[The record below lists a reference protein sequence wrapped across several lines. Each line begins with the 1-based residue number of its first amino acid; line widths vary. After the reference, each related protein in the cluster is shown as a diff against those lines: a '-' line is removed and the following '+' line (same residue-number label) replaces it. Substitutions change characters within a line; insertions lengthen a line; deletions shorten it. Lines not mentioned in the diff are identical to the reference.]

1 MRPAPSL
8 PPVPDLFR
16 MNGMRVLLTGAGGA
30 IGSVL
35 AEAFAQLG
43 ATVALH
49 DVSHDRVEPVQ
60 AAIEEMGGTAHTF
73 AADISIA
80 PECTRLI
87 DSAAST
93 MGGLDVLVNGA
104 GINRRK
110 PILDVSVEDFDAIT
124 AVNMRA
130 VFLLSQAA
138 HPHLKASAHG
148 TIVNLSSLS
157 ARYSFN
163 TISVYA
169 ATKAAV
175 SGMTRSFAREWI
187 ADGIRVNCI
196 EPSVVQ
202 TEFTKPLWGEE
213 HRSRWFEDTTP
224 IGRLAHPQ
232 ELVGA
237 VVFLATPASSYIT
250 GQSIVI
256 EGGILSG
263 GDWDSYAETS
273 T

>member
-1 MRPAPSL
+1 MSQPPTL
-8 PPVPDLFR
+8 PPVTELFR
-16 MNGMRVLLTGAGGA
+16 MDGQRVLLTGAGGA

-35 AEAFAQLG
+35 ARAFAELG
-43 ATVALH
+43 ATVTLH
-49 DVSHDRVEPVQ
+49 DISKEKLEPLANELTDKGATVV
-60 AAIEEMGGTAHTF
+60 TL
-73 AADISIA
+73 AADLADAAECGRVIA
-80 PECTRLI
+80 E
-87 DSAAST
+87 AAT
-93 MGGLDVLVNGA
+93 AMGGLDVLVNGA

-110 PILDVSVEDFDAIT
+110 PILEVTPDDFDAIT
-124 AVNMRA
+124 AVNMRS
-130 VFLLSQAA
+130 VFFLSQAA
-138 HPHLKASAHG
+138 YPFLKASSNGA
-148 TIVNLSSLS
+148 IVNLSSLS

-175 SGMTRSFAREWI
+175 SGMTRSFAREW
-187 ADGIRVNCI
+187 AQDGIRVNCI

-213 HRSRWFEDTTP
+213 HRARWFAETTP
-224 IGRLAHPQ
+224 IGRLAQPD

-237 VVFLATPASSYIT
+237 VVFLATPASSYLT

-263 GDWDSYAETS
+263 GDWDSYA
-273 T
+273 

>member
-1 MRPAPSL
+1 MKPAPDLPRPATM
-8 PPVPDLFR
+8 FR
-16 MNGMRVLLTGAGGA
+16 MDGMRVLLTGAGGA
-30 IGSVL
+30 IGSVI
-35 AEAFAQLG
+35 ATAFAELG
-43 ATVALH
+43 ATVCAH
-49 DVSHDRVEPVQ
+49 DIAEEKIEPVVASIRASGGQ
-60 AAIEEMGGTAHTF
+60 AHALTADL
-73 AADISIA
+73 AD
-80 PECTRLI
+80 PNECGRLV
-87 DSAAST
+87 DDAVSL

-104 GINRRK
+104 GVNRRK
-110 PILDVSVEDFDAIT
+110 PILDVTVDDFDAIT

-138 HPHLKASAHG
+138 HPHLRDSAHG
-148 TIVNLSSLS
+148 AIVNLSSLS

-175 SGMTRSFAREWI
+175 SGMTRSFAREWVD
-187 ADGIRVNCI
+187 DGIRVNAI

-213 HRSRWFEDTTP
+213 HRSRWFAETTP
-224 IGRLAHPQ
+224 IGRLSQAQ

-250 GQSIVI
+250 GQCLVI
-256 EGGILSG
+256 DGGILAG
-263 GDWDSYAETS
+263 ADWDSYADTS

>member
-1 MRPAPSL
+1 MRPSPSL
-8 PPVPDLFR
+8 PPTSELFR
-16 MNGMRVLLTGAGGA
+16 MDGMRVLLTGAGGA

-35 AEAFAQLG
+35 ARAFANLG
-43 ATVALH
+43 AVVAVH
-49 DVSHDRVEPVQ
+49 DLTFEKVQ
-60 AAIEEMGGTAHTF
+60 PLVDEIQQAGGTAYALT
-73 AADISIA
+73 ADVSQSEQCA
-80 PECTRLI
+80 TLI
-87 DSAAST
+87 DLAVSA

-110 PILDVSVEDFDAIT
+110 PILEVTVDDFDAIT

-130 VFLLSQAA
+130 VYFLSQAA
-138 HPHLKASAHG
+138 HPHLKASGRGA
-148 TIVNLSSLS
+148 IVNLSSLS

-175 SGMTRSFAREWI
+175 SGMTRSFAREWVK
-187 ADGIRVNCI
+187 DDIRVNCI

-213 HRSRWFEDTTP
+213 HRYRWFEDTTP
-224 IGRLAHPQ
+224 IGRLAQ
-232 ELVGA
+232 ADELVGA

-256 EGGILSG
+256 EGGILAG
-263 GDWDSYAETS
+263 GDWDSYADTNS
-273 T
+273 

>member
-1 MRPAPSL
+1 M
-8 PPVPDLFR
+8 D
-16 MNGMRVLLTGAGGA
+16 GMRVLLTGAGGA

-35 AEAFAQLG
+35 AKAFADLG

-49 DVSHDRVEPVQ
+49 DLTEDKVAGLASEIN
-60 AAIEEMGGTAHTF
+60 AAGGSAMTF
-73 AADISIA
+73 AADVADPDQCVS
-80 PECTRLI
+80 LI
-87 DSAAST
+87 EGAASA

-110 PILDVSVEDFDAIT
+110 PILDVTVDDFDAIT

-130 VFLLSQAA
+130 VYLLSQAA
-138 HPHLKASAHG
+138 HPYLKASDNGA
-148 TIVNLSSLS
+148 IVNLSSLS

-187 ADGIRVNCI
+187 GDGIRVNCI
-196 EPSVVQ
+196 EPAVVQ

-213 HRSRWFEDTTP
+213 HRARWFADTTP
-224 IGRLAHPQ
+224 IGRLAQ
-232 ELVGA
+232 ADELVGA

-256 EGGILSG
+256 EGGILAG
-263 GDWDSYAETS
+263 GDWDSYADTS
-273 T
+273 S